1 MGPVHGIVPAAGS
14 GTRFGGKAEKHLL
27 QVAGR
32 PVVDHSVAALLSD
45 GRVAMVH
52 VAVAPE
58 ADASVPG
65 STLDAAQA
73 ERVRV
78 HRCGGATRALTVL
91 AAARIALGE
100 GAGWVAVQDA
110 VRPCLHPDD
119 LRRLLDAAEE
129 KGRPALLA
137 ARVPDTLKRG
147 EGGRV
152 AGTVPREGM
161 FLAQT
166 PQVAECGMLI
176 GALEKHGDVTDEAEA
191 LEREGISPLLV
202 EAERPNPKLTYPGD
216 VGIVAALLAGG
227 K

>member
-14 GTRFGGKAEKHLL
+14 GTRFGGKPEKHLL

-32 PVVDHSVAALLSD
+32 PVVDHSVAALLAD
-45 GRVAMVH
+45 GRVEAVH
-52 VAVAPE
+52 VAVAAG
-58 ADASVPG
+58 ADASVIG
-65 STLDAAQA
+65 STLGAEQA

-78 HRCGGATRALTVL
+78 HRCGGTTRALTVL
-91 AAARIALGE
+91 AAAKIARDA
-100 GAGWVAVQDA
+100 GAAWVAVQDA

-119 LRRLLDAAEE
+119 LRRLLDAAEA

-147 EGGRV
+147 EGGSV
-152 AGTVPREGM
+152 AETVPREGM

-176 GALEKHGDVTDEAEA
+176 EALERHGDATDEAEA
-191 LEREGISPLLV
+191 LEREGRPPLLV
-202 EAERPNPKLTYPGD
+202 EAAHPNPKLTYPGD
-216 VGIVAALLAGG
+216 LAVVAALLAGG